1 MENNND
7 GFILTMNIEEIEKK
21 IEKSGAFKR
30 TTSQNI
36 IKQSLN
42 NLPRCVWMNPVLK
55 WLYISDGIGYFPL
68 IVYERLVE
76 ELPLLHVNEHNTDDG
91 YRNDNTKKQ
100 WILKNMIYIVE
111 INKKDAKLYKKILGK
126 HMNLSII
133 DFIDS
138 NNSWKKDFNGIEQ
151 FDIIMCNPPINIS
164 VSNRISDSNLISDS
178 NRISDKYINEK
189 NNTELYLNYI
199 EKSLTMTKKLLF
211 LIPNHWT
218 SDSKEISE
226 LKKEIISKKN
236 INLYKLFFNI

>member
-1 MENNND
+1 MEKNND
-7 GFILTMNIEEIEKK
+7 AFILTMNIEEIEKK
-21 IEKSGAFKR
+21 LEKSGAFKK

-36 IKQSLN
+36 IKKSLN
-42 NLPRCVWMNPVLK
+42 NLPPGVWMNPDLK

-68 IVYERLVE
+68 LVYEGLVE
-76 ELPLLHVNEHNTDDG
+76 ELPLPHN
-91 YRNDNTKKQ
+91 NKKQ

-133 DFIDS
+133 DFMDS

-164 VSNRISDSNLISDS
+164 NSDSDSNRISDRNRISDSNRISGR

-189 NNTELYLNYI
+189 KHTELYLNYI

-218 SDSKEISE
+218 SDSEEISE
-226 LKKEIISKKN
+226 LKKEIICKKN